1 MGYAGMLKDIK
12 AIKKDILDKF
22 REIDAEEDDILPDRW
37 LTEEYFLNLNTY
49 EKKIFK
55 QALKELASQGLVANV
70 KKPAL
75 NLKLTEKGANLI
87 N

>member
-1 MGYAGMLKDIK
+1 MLKDIK
-12 AIKKDILDKF
+12 DIKKDILDKF
-22 REIDAEEDDILPDRW
+22 REIDAEEDDILPVRW

-55 QALKELASQGLVANV
+55 KALKELESQGLVANI
-70 KKPAL
+70 KRPIL